1 MAGNFVAILT
11 VCMFGTSAPMF
22 KGGCND
28 YPRGPF
34 PSFSFCLIDLERR
47 TPEAVRAGGY
57 VTTGQC
63 VRTWAD
69 AR

>member
-34 PSFSFCLIDLERR
+34 PSFSPTHPIESH
-47 TPEAVRAGGY
+47 A
-57 VTTGQC
+57 
-63 VRTWAD
+63 
-69 AR
+69 